1 MRLYLHLLYFKN
13 SILNRLFSYFK
24 DYFFGTTKPTT
35 RNLFLVILA
44 ILTLDTFRSV
54 RFAHRHFISKLSN
67 TSLNAFYYTLQT
79 DTFEH
84 LVWNDV
90 TTKKA
95 LSVIPEQLDSQPLF
109 LSIDDTLIEKFGKK
123 FKLSSKLF
131 DHATHNGSNF
141 LNGHCMVSLL
151 LSFPVMT
158 DDKIQYRSIPL
169 GYRLWDKSKSKL
181 ALAAEMVTQA
191 MHVIGAKHQVILLCD
206 SWYPKA
212 EIIKLIEQYDNLH
225 LICNI
230 RSDTVLYDLPPAPTG
245 KRGRPKKRGKRL
257 SFEQFALSE
266 PKQGDYK
273 IGTRQV
279 ITNLWKDRTVYALVT
294 FPKKGK
300 GSYRLFLSTIDAKE
314 ISLNLAWCNKG
325 ELCPYAEENIEY
337 LPLDLYAFRWNIEV
351 SYYEG
356 KTFWSMEQ
364 YRVRSSC
371 AIERLVNLLSISYS
385 AMTLLPYSDTS
396 FSGYQ
401 SASAQETKYAIGQQ
415 IQSFVILC
423 SFGEFLE
430 TVKNSGKL
438 LKMLE
443 TYITSAFHKVQK
455 L

>member
-1 MRLYLHLLYFKN
+1 M
-13 SILNRLFSYFK
+13 NRLISYFN
-24 DYFFGTTKPTT
+24 DYFFGITKPTA
-35 RNLFLVILA
+35 RNLFLVLLA

-54 RFAHRHFISKLSN
+54 SFAHRHVISKMSN
-67 TSLNAFYYTLQT
+67 TSLNAFYYALQT
-79 DTFEH
+79 DAFEH
-84 LVWNDV
+84 SAWNDV

-95 LSVIPEQLDSQPLF
+95 LSIVPEQLDSQSLF

-123 FKLSSKLF
+123 FEHSSKLF
-131 DHATHNGSNF
+131 DHAAHNGSNF

-151 LSFPVMT
+151 LSFPVLSEQKM
-158 DDKIQYRSIPL
+158 KYLSVPL

-181 ALAAEMVTQA
+181 ALAAELVEQA
-191 MHVIGAKHQVILLCD
+191 MKVIGAERQVILLCD

-212 EIIKLIEQYDNLH
+212 ELTELIGRYDNLH

-230 RSDTVLYDLPPAPTG
+230 RIDTVLYDLPPESTG
-245 KRGRPKKRGKRL
+245 KRGRPRKRGKRL
-257 SFEQFALSE
+257 SLEQFELSE
-266 PKQGDYK
+266 PKHGDYK

-279 ITNLWKDRTVYALVT
+279 ITNLWKDQKVYAIVT

-300 GSYRLFLSTIDAKE
+300 GTHRLFLSTIAPEE
-314 ISLNLAWCNKG
+314 ISLTLEWCNKG
-325 ELCPYAEENIEY
+325 ELCPYAEENIKY
-337 LPLDLYAFRWNIEV
+337 LPLDLYALRWNIEV

-356 KTFWSMEQ
+356 KTFWSMEN

-385 AMTLLPYSDTS
+385 AMTLLPYSDDS

-401 SASAQETKYAIGQQ
+401 SASAQETKYAIGEQ
-415 IQSFVILC
+415 IQSCIILC
-423 SFGEFLE
+423 SFGRFLE

-443 TYITSAFHKVQK
+443 NYISSAFNKVQK

>member
-1 MRLYLHLLYFKN
+1 MYSHLLYFKN
-13 SILNRLFSYFK
+13 SILNRLFSYFH
-24 DYFFGTTKPTT
+24 DYFFGVTKPTA

-54 RFAHRHFISKLSN
+54 SFAHRHVISKMSK

-79 DTFEH
+79 DAFEH
-84 LVWNDV
+84 SVWNEV

-95 LSVIPEQLDSQPLF
+95 LSVVPEQLDSQPLF

-123 FKLSSKLF
+123 FEHSSKLF
-131 DHATHNGSNF
+131 DHAAHNGSNF

-151 LSFPVMT
+151 LSFPVLSEQ
-158 DDKIQYRSIPL
+158 KLQYLSVPL

-181 ALAAEMVTQA
+181 ALAAELVEQA
-191 MHVIGAKHQVILLCD
+191 MKVIGSNHQVILLCD

-212 EIIKLIEQYDNLH
+212 EITELIEHYDNLH
-225 LICNI
+225 LICNV
-230 RSDTVLYDLPPAPTG
+230 RSDTVLYDLPPEPTG
-245 KRGRPKKRGKRL
+245 KRGRPRKRGERL
-257 SFEQFALSE
+257 SLEQFELSE
-266 PKQGDYK
+266 PKHGDYK

-279 ITNLWKDRTVYALVT
+279 ITNLWKDQKVYAIVT
-294 FPKKGK
+294 FPKKGT
-300 GSYRLFLSTIDAKE
+300 GTHRLFLSTIAPDE
-314 ISLNLAWCNKG
+314 ISLTLEWCTKG

-337 LPLDLYAFRWNIEV
+337 LPLDLYALRWNIEV

-356 KTFWSMEQ
+356 KTFWSMEN
-364 YRVRSSC
+364 YRVRSSR

-385 AMTLLPYSDTS
+385 AMTLLPYSDSS
-396 FSGYQ
+396 FSHYQ
-401 SASAQETKYAIGQQ
+401 SASAQETKYAIGQE

-423 SFGEFLE
+423 SFGNFLE

-443 TYITSAFHKVQK
+443 TYIVSAFNKVQK

>member
-1 MRLYLHLLYFKN
+1 
-13 SILNRLFSYFK
+13 
-24 DYFFGTTKPTT
+24 
-35 RNLFLVILA
+35 VILA

-54 RFAHRHFISKLSN
+54 SFAHRHVISKISK

-79 DTFEH
+79 DAFEH
-84 LVWNDV
+84 SAWNDV

-95 LSVIPEQLDSQPLF
+95 LSVVPEQLDSQPLF
-109 LSIDDTLIEKFGKK
+109 LSVDDTLVEKFGKK
-123 FKLSSKLF
+123 FEYSSKLF
-131 DHATHNGSNF
+131 DHAAHNGSNF

-151 LSFPVMT
+151 LSFPVISDGIM
-158 DDKIQYRSIPL
+158 QYCSVPL

-181 ALAAEMVTQA
+181 ALAAELVKQA
-191 MHVIGAKHQVILLCD
+191 MNVIGSNRQVILLCD

-212 EIIKLIEQYDNLH
+212 EITELIECYDNLH
-225 LICNI
+225 LICNV
-230 RSDTVLYDLPPAPTG
+230 RSDTVLYNLPPEPTG
-245 KRGRPKKRGKRL
+245 KRGRPRKHGERL
-257 SFEQFALSE
+257 SLEQFELSK
-266 PKQGDYK
+266 PKHGDYK

-279 ITNLWKDRTVYALVT
+279 ITNLWKDRKVYALVT

-300 GSYRLFLSTIDAKE
+300 GTHRLFLSTIDPKE
-314 ISLNLAWCNKG
+314 ISFTQEWCNKG

-337 LPLDLYAFRWNIEV
+337 LPLDLYALRWNIEV

-356 KTFWSMEQ
+356 KTFWSMEN
-364 YRVRSSC
+364 YRVRNSR

-385 AMTLLPYSDTS
+385 AMTLLPYSDSS
-396 FSGYQ
+396 FSNYQ

-443 TYITSAFHKVQK
+443 TYIISAFNKIQK